1 MGNPLSPPPSTKP
14 PVSKSIA
21 DLVVMNANIINVYT
35 REIKEGS
42 VVVKAGRITRVGD
55 VDDLI
60 GAATTIIDA
69 KGSYL
74 SPGFIDAHLHTESS
88 MVTITEFARV
98 ALLHGTTTIVIDPHE
113 IANVLGIAGVKL
125 FLKESVNLPLKTFIT
140 VPSCVPA
147 APNLETTGS
156 YLTSKDLQELL
167 GLPRVVGLAE
177 MMNFSGVLSQDPAVL
192 KKLMLTHS
200 LGKVVDGHAPMVRGK
215 ELCTYVSAGIYS
227 DHECVTADE
236 ALEKLRLGMWIMV
249 REGSAATNLR
259 EIVKAVYKEKLDT
272 RRLMLATDDLSP
284 SDLLKGHVNK
294 LVEAVIAEGY
304 DPVTAIQMA
313 TINPAT
319 YFHLDHEIGGIAPG
333 LKADF
338 LLVKDPQE
346 IDVAA
351 VFSEGRLVAKEGKL
365 ISDIPKWRYPPS
377 ARKTVKV
384 KAVPKPEAFAVKA
397 SVKKRNVTVRVMGVK
412 DRSLL
417 TTSETATL
425 SVRNGLVLP
434 DAKKDVLQA
443 AVIER
448 HKATGN
454 IGLGFVRGFTLSE
467 GALASSVAHDSHN
480 VITVGVN
487 WNDMSLAV
495 KKIIEAGG
503 GMIAVRKGS
512 VLAFLSLPVAGLMS
526 ENHVGGVS
534 TELVKLQKAAR
545 SLGCKLTD
553 PFMTMSFMALP
564 VIPKLKLTDKGLV
577 MNLQFVDLTIT

>member
-1 MGNPLSPPPSTKP
+1 LNPALSMKP
-14 PVSKSIA
+14 TVDEFKA
-21 DLVVMNANIINVYT
+21 DLAVLNVNIVNVYT

-42 VVVKAGRITRVGD
+42 VAVKAGRITRVGD

-60 GAATTIIDA
+60 GLATTVIDA

-125 FLKESVNLPLKTFIT
+125 FLKESADLPLKTFIT
-140 VPSCVPA
+140 APSCVPA
-147 APNLETTGS
+147 APDLETTGG
-156 YLTSKDLQELL
+156 DLSFKALKELL
-167 GLPRVVGLAE
+167 GLPRFLGLAE
-177 MMNFSGVLSQDPAVL
+177 MMNFPGVLSQDPAVL
-192 KKLMLTHS
+192 KKIKLTHS

-215 ELCTYVSAGIYS
+215 ELCAYVSAGIYS

-236 ALEKLRLGMWIMV
+236 ALEKLRLGMWIIA
-249 REGSAATNLR
+249 REGSAATNLH
-259 EIVKAVYKEKLDT
+259 EIVKAVYTKKLDT
-272 RRLMLATDDLSP
+272 RHLMLATDDISP
-284 SDLLKGHVNK
+284 TDLMKGHVNK

-338 LLVKDPQE
+338 LSVKDLQKMDIPT
-346 IDVAA
+346 
-351 VFSEGRLVAKEGKL
+351 VFSEGRLIAKEGKL
-365 ISDIPKWRYPPS
+365 VISIPTWRYPPS
-377 ARKTVKV
+377 ARKTMKV
-384 KAVPKPEAFAVKA
+384 KAVPKPEAFAVKT
-397 SVKKRNVTVRVMGVK
+397 SVKRRKVTVRVMGVN
-412 DRSLL
+412 DRSHL

-434 DAKKDVLQA
+434 DAKEDVLQA

-448 HKATGN
+448 HRATGN
-454 IGLGFVRGFTLSE
+454 IGLGFVRGFTLSD

-480 VITVGVN
+480 IVAIGVN
-487 WNDMSLAV
+487 WDDMSCAV

-503 GMIAVRKGS
+503 GMVAVRKGS

-526 ENHVGGVS
+526 ENPVSAVS
-534 TELVKLQKAAR
+534 TKLVKLRKAAR
-545 SLGCKLTD
+545 SLGCKLTE

-564 VIPKLKLTDKGLV
+564 VIPTLKLTDKGLV
-577 MNLQFVDLTIT
+577 MGMQFVDPIIT